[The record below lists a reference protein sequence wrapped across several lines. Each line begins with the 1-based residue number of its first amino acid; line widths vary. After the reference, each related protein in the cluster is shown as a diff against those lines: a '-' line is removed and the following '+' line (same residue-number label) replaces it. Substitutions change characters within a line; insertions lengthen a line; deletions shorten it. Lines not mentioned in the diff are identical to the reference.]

1 MQAIAASEYNQ
12 KLENFRNIKFIGSV
26 TINLEEYI
34 SKVIEENNEKG
45 YVETNNV
52 IKIDENR
59 DFYITNLRMRYTDQK
74 PTKISYFTI
83 KGYVLQK

>member
-1 MQAIAASEYNQ
+1 M
-12 KLENFRNIKFIGSV
+12 
-26 TINLEEYI
+26 
-34 SKVIEENNEKG
+34 IEENNEKG

>member
-1 MQAIAASEYNQ
+1 MYCFGSCF
-12 KLENFRNIKFIGSV
+12 ENFRNIKFIGSV